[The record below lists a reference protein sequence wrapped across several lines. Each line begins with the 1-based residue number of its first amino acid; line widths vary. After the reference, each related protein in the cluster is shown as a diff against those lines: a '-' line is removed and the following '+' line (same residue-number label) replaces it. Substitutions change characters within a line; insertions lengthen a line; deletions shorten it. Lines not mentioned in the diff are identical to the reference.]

1 MLFFEALQI
10 SVINILRRFGDEM
23 VKYFKILLP
32 SVNLKEKD
40 GWIKINSLITS
51 QTSLELKMASFI

>member
-32 SVNLKEKD
+32 SVNLKKKD

>member
-23 VKYFKILLP
+23 VKCFKILLP